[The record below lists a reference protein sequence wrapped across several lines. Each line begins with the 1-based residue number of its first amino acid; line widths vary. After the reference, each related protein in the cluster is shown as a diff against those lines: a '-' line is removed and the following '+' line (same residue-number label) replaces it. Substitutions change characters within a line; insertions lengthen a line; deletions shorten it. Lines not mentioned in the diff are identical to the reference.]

1 MIHLRIAMLGD
12 DRSQLFAL
20 RSCLLTAGYVAQH
33 YETAADFLCAV
44 STAGFDTLIL
54 GSSVKDLTG
63 LEVLTRV
70 RAELNLTAPVIMV
83 TPSKRED
90 YIVKVLRGGADECIT
105 TPVGDRE
112 FLARLEAVTRRWV
125 NAPSSVRSFQVGR
138 LTVNIEARRI
148 LLDERPV
155 ELTLK
160 DYDLA
165 VLLLRNTGR
174 FISRSEIL
182 QSIWGSKQHIKSRT
196 LDAHMSRVRT
206 KLRLIDLYGWRLRA
220 EYSRGYRLERLNN
233 GEHPHLVSS
242 RTRVELVRSR

>member
-1 MIHLRIAMLGD
+1 MIHSRIAILGP
-12 DRSQLFAL
+12 SQIFAL
-20 RSCLLTAGYVAQH
+20 QSCLLTAGYIAQRF
-33 YETAADFLCAV
+33 ETAADFLRAV
-44 STAGFDTLIL
+44 TNASFDTLIL
-54 GSSVKDLTG
+54 TSNVPDLTG
-63 LEVLTRV
+63 LEVLARL
-70 RAELNLTAPVIMV
+70 RQELNLTIPVIMV
-83 TPSKRED
+83 TPSKGED
-90 YIVKVLRGGADECIT
+90 YIVSVLRGGADECIA

>member
-1 MIHLRIAMLGD
+1 MIHPRVAMLGD

-20 RSCLLTAGYVAQH
+20 RSCLLTAGYVAQR
-33 YETAADFLCAV
+33 YEAAADFLCAV

-54 GSSVKDLTG
+54 GSSAKDLTG
-63 LEVLTRV
+63 LEVLARI
-70 RAELNLTAPVIMV
+70 RLELNLTAPVIMV
-83 TPSKRED
+83 TPSKQED

-112 FLARLEAVTRRWV
+112 FLARLEAVRRRWV
-125 NAPSSVRSFQVGR
+125 NAPPSVRSFQVGR

-148 LLDERPV
+148 LLEERPV
-155 ELTLK
+155 ELTIK

-165 VLLLRNTGR
+165 VLLLRNADR

-182 QSIWGSKQHIKSRT
+182 QSIWGAEQQIKSRS
-196 LDAHMSRVRT
+196 LDTHMSRVRT
-206 KLRLIDLYGWRLRA
+206 KLQLIEIYGWRLRA

-233 GEHPHLVSS
+233 AEHPNSISS
-242 RTRVELVRSR
+242 RTGPS